1 MIKIDLK
8 TFLFKIRFLFKGYPK
23 KFSGFNL
30 LIDESLR
37 RLNLGNEDDFVNHI
51 IKFLPKDGVF
61 IDVGANLGIHSII
74 AAKHMGKHCKVIA
87 VEPIKSNQ
95 KLLKRNIKLNKVSE
109 RVTLIPTAVSSKKGI
124 QTMYFEDGFSPAASF
139 KSESFLNNSV
149 KVQTETLDSI
159 IFENKLLPNL
169 IKIDVEGA
177 EYEVLKGSKKT
188 LSITNNLLIEI
199 HNYKLNEF
207 NTSLAKI
214 LDYLKEFG
222 FKYKILAEYNNQTG
236 LNYSHYF
243 FSKNDST

>member
-1 MIKIDLK
+1 MLKIDLK
-8 TFLFKIRFLFKGYPK
+8 TFLFKIRYLFKGYPK

-37 RLNLGNEDDFVNHI
+37 RLNLGNEDDFVSHI

-61 IDVGANLGIHSII
+61 IDIGANLGIHSII
-74 AAKHMGKHCKVIA
+74 AARHMGKDCKVIA

-95 KLLKRNIKLNKVSE
+95 KLLKRNIKLNKISE
-109 RVTLIPTAVSSKKGI
+109 KVTLIPTALSSEKGT

-139 KSESFLNNSV
+139 KSDSFLNNSV
-149 KVQTETLDSI
+149 NVPTETLDSI
-159 IFENKLLPNL
+159 ISKYKLAPNL

-207 NTSLAKI
+207 GTSLDEI
-214 LDYLKEFG
+214 LAFLKEFG
-222 FKYKILAEYNNQTG
+222 FKSKILAEYNNQTG

-243 FSKNDST
+243 FSKNDFT